1 MGNCR
6 AKKENV
12 QKTITYT
19 PPLSGTVGGI
29 TYGAAPANFTFT
41 KKYWY
46 EVDPL
51 SNTRKFIQNGQKQ
64 ETMTSTTVKIP
75 SGETNDGDVTFINQ
89 TFTQQKYVSDA
100 NGNVEPVFDRECRGD
115 HAYDENYFYH
125 IFEWPTSFSLSR
137 SVGGFQSAST
147 TSTTGNTAPVGQPS
161 NSTTTGTTTYST
173 VSTTVTGSLSLS
185 KVDATVSG
193 VNSDSSVYYGGTDDN
208 KIFFTYN
215 TTSATDV
222 VVKIG
227 DVINGWTVTNVVNFI
242 VDKALRKRVTSHSK
256 KGKTPSFVYVGSKT
270 GIVVGDG
277 VQGKGVPVG
286 TTVTAIST
294 TDNKITLSNELK
306 SKKLKSVLFTSPAVN
321 KVNLSTV
328 CYAELSGGSASFAAD
343 TVYSAT
349 GSGASIEVKSGKGI
363 INRSAVVGM
372 YFSTNK
378 KYLEYTPIFYDKSTD
393 CEQIFYKETEATY
406 VIGTITLNDGT
417 DFVTSQYLCTDPHTM
432 TAKIIHE
439 VYWNTFKMPVSKT
452 KLLYWINKAAK
463 ENISYTKLEELIIDD
478 VKSALNGKK
487 AAKVV
492 DDVCGNDVV
501 QEQIT
506 PYNPYKELSY
516 AQGLVSSLSEISS
529 DPCVAQKTN
538 SAYTADELK
547 QVISNNIQGAISS
560 SFIKMPEEMYKQFV
574 TNENSLMNNIMKA
587 IDSIEASIPTKKF
600 ESLPPSIKGEN
611 QSSVEL
617 NFNKFRRLPPKFS
630 RVDYL
635 ISDFTF
641 IDDKDIDISDTSNKT
656 ELTISSI
663 PRWTGTISV
672 GGTAGDDVT
681 TSTGIRVV
689 TTRTNGYITSI
700 DTSAGTPPPPTT
712 PVIPIG
718 GSSSASATWL
728 APTSGDDPLEAR
740 PYPFN
745 VWSDTVNYQ
754 KSYSKLF
761 WFRIEEISGYLG
773 ESLENRGN
781 PFLDNPVYATLSSKL
796 SESATTINVDSTNGF
811 LSSGYLIIPKYL
823 EKREQSNT
831 GNIDSYFYYL
841 GEEIIYYND
850 KTSTSFTNCTRGAY
864 GTSAA
869 FEQVVTAGDF
879 IENVKYVIKTL
890 GTTNWQAIGAPEG
903 ATVGTVFTASGL
915 GSGTGDAY
923 AFESTMTPFETA
935 PDINAVIHSY
945 DKGFKV
951 AQFWPYKTL

>member
-6 AKKENV
+6 PKKDNV
-12 QKTITYT
+12 EKTITYT
-19 PPLSGTVGGI
+19 PSLSGLIGGI
-29 TYGAAPANFTFT
+29 SFGAAPANFTFT

-46 EVDPL
+46 EVEPV
-51 SNTRKFIQNGQKQ
+51 SNTRKFIQNGRKQ

-125 IFEWPTSFSLSR
+125 IFEWPTSHSLSR

-147 TSTTGNTAPVGQPS
+147 TSTTGNTAPVGEPS
-161 NSTTTGTTTYST
+161 NSTTTGTAIYST

-193 VNSDSSVYYGGTDDN
+193 VNADSIVYYGGTDDN

-215 TTSATDV
+215 TSSATDV
-222 VVKIG
+222 VVRVG
-227 DVINGWTVTNVVNFI
+227 DVINGWTVSKVVNFI
-242 VDKALRKRVTSHSK
+242 IDKALRKRVTDASK
-256 KGKTPSFVYVGSKT
+256 KNKTPSFVYVGSKT

-277 VQGKGVPVG
+277 VQGKGIPTG
-286 TTVTAIST
+286 TTVTAISS
-294 TDNKITLSNELK
+294 TDNKISLSNAIK
-306 SKKLKSVLFTSPAVN
+306 TKKLKTVLFTSPAIN

-328 CYAELSGGSASFAAD
+328 CYAELSSGSAPFVAD
-343 TVYSAT
+343 TVYTAT

-363 INRSAVVGM
+363 TNRSAVVGM
-372 YFSTNK
+372 YFSTSK
-378 KYLEYTPIFYDKSTD
+378 KLYEYTPIFYDKSTD
-393 CEQIFYKETEATY
+393 CEQTLYKEKEATY

-417 DFVTSQYLCTDPHTM
+417 EFLTGQYLCTNPHTK
-432 TAKIIHE
+432 TASIIHE
-439 VYWNTFKMPVSKT
+439 IYWTTFGMPVDKT
-452 KLLYWINKAAK
+452 KLLYWIDRAAK
-463 ENISYTKLEELIIDD
+463 EILSNTKLEELIIDD
-478 VKSALNGKK
+478 VKSALNGKTP
-487 AAKVV
+487 AKVV
-492 DDVCGNDVV
+492 DDVCGNDVT
-501 QEQIT
+501 QEQINI
-506 PYNPYKELSY
+506 YNPYKELSY
-516 AQGLVSSLSEISS
+516 AQGLVNSLSEISY
-529 DPCVAQKTN
+529 DPCVLEKSP
-538 SAYTADELK
+538 SAYTAEELK
-547 QVISNNIQGAISS
+547 QVIANNIQGAISS
-560 SFIKMPEEMYKQFV
+560 SYIRMPEEMYKQFV
-574 TNENSLMNNIMKA
+574 TNDNSLMNNIMRA
-587 IDSIEASIPTKKF
+587 IDSIEASIPDKKI
-600 ESLPPSIKGEN
+600 ETLPPSIKGEN
-611 QSSVEL
+611 KSSVEL
-617 NFNKFRRLPPKFS
+617 KFDKFRRLPPKFS

-641 IDDKDIDISDTSNKT
+641 VDDKDIDISDASNKT

-672 GGTAGDDVT
+672 GGIAGDDVT
-681 TSTGIRVV
+681 TDTGIRVV
-689 TTRTNGYITSI
+689 TSRTNGYITSI
-700 DTSAGTPPPPTT
+700 DTSAGTPPPP
-712 PVIPIG
+712 PIPTIPTG
-718 GSSSASATWL
+718 GSSSSSASWL

-761 WFRIEEISGYLG
+761 WFRIEESSDYLG
-773 ESLENRGN
+773 ECLNNRGN
-781 PFLDNPVYATLSSKL
+781 PFLDNPVYAKLTSKL
-796 SESATTINVDSTNGF
+796 SESATTINVDSTTEF

-823 EKREQSNT
+823 EKKEKSNT

-841 GEEIIYYND
+841 GEEIIYYNS
-850 KTSTSFTNCTRGAY
+850 KTSTSFTNCTRGVY
-864 GTSAA
+864 ETSAI

-879 IENVKYVIKTL
+879 IEDVMYVIKTL
-890 GTTNWQAIGAPEG
+890 GNTNWQSIGAPDG
-903 ATVGTVFTASGL
+903 ANVGTIFTASGL

-923 AFESTMTPFETA
+923 TFESTMTPFESA
-935 PDINAVIHSY
+935 PEINAVIHSY